1 MGEYSEYKFGVRVD
15 KHVSGCWSFGSCFSH
30 AFGETYLYINF
41 LWWTICIGWL
51 HQESDGE

>member
-51 HQESDGE
+51 HQESEGE